1 MRAFRPHAPVLPP
14 TRSSATDPSAGR
26 PVARG
31 RISGFMRLVKTAGRA
46 RPPGRTGAVG
56 TGLRVRLLQRRVV
69 PGLVAGAMGLFGC
82 TAGEG
87 GPTFLSIGTG
97 GTGGVY
103 YPLGGALASRLSL
116 SAEDRRVTAEVTGGS
131 VENVNRLR
139 TGQLD
144 LGFVL
149 SVTAWEA
156 YRGEGDFEDAFED
169 LRIVAPLYANMT
181 HVLVREAAGIEGV
194 GDLRGRRVSV
204 GSPGSGT
211 EQVARQLLEA
221 WDLDYDDVDERF
233 LSFSESA
240 GALRDGALDA
250 AVLSVGYPAGA
261 VLEALTAGGIALL
274 PLGEDVVERLRVR
287 HPYYRAG
294 AIPPGVYPG
303 LAEPVPTTAMM
314 NWIVARADLDP
325 AVVADLLNILGPER
339 VSLEESHQMAGQI
352 DMAAI
357 EEAPI
362 PLHATTAERMVR

>member
-1 MRAFRPHAPVLPP
+1 MRPFRSDAPVLLP
-14 TRSSATDPSAGR
+14 TRSFADDPAAGL

-31 RISGFMRLVKTAGRA
+31 RISRFMRF
-46 RPPGRTGAVG
+46 
-56 TGLRVRLLQRRVV
+56 RLLQRTLV
-69 PGLVAGAMGLFGC
+69 PGLVAGALALSGC
-82 TAGEG
+82 NAGEG

-97 GTGGVY
+97 GTGGIY

-116 SAEDRRVTAEVTGGS
+116 KGEGRRVTAEVTGGS

-144 LGFVL
+144 LGFAL

-156 YRGEGDFEDAFED
+156 QRGEGDFGDAFED
-169 LRIVAPLYANMT
+169 LRIVAPLYANLT
-181 HVLVREAAGIEGV
+181 HVLVREDAGIETV
-194 GDLRGRRVSV
+194 EDLRGRRVSV

-221 WDLDYDDVDERF
+221 YDLDYGAVEERF

-261 VLEALTAGGIALL
+261 VLEALTAGGITLL
-274 PLGEDVVERLRVR
+274 PLGEDVVERLRAR

-294 AIPPGVYPG
+294 TIPPGVYPG
-303 LAEPVPTTAMM
+303 VAEPVPTTAMM

-325 AVVADLLNILGPER
+325 AVVADLLDILGPER
-339 VSLEESHQMAGQI
+339 ASLVESHQMAGQI
-352 DMAAI
+352 DLSAI
-357 EEAPI
+357 EDAPI
-362 PLHATTAERMVR
+362 PLHPTTAERMGG